1 MSNDP
6 LHIDNALLGRL
17 LGLDECRSVYRAAQ
31 RASSGS
37 FADRILGALDIRPD
51 AEPSALDLVPKTGAV
66 IVAANHPHGAVDGLL
81 MAALLQRIRPDVRV
95 LTNYVL
101 ARIPELSDFCLFV
114 DPFEQHSAAGV
125 ARSQPGLRAAH
136 LWLRRGGALVVFP
149 AGEVAHRPGVGGT
162 RADSPWR
169 STVGRLATATGATV
183 VPALIE
189 GGNSRWFYASG
200 RVHAMLRTALLAR
213 ELLNKRGAT
222 VRVRFGRALAKRELD
237 SGSGTA
243 HTVTAVIRE
252 AVERLRVCQI
262 VGAVPTSRIEAELAA
277 LPASAH
283 LTDDGTFSVF
293 CTQASSIPAVLE
305 EIGRLREITYRAAG
319 EGTGR
324 ATDLDAF
331 DNRYLHL
338 FTWDRKERQIV
349 GAYRIGETD
358 HIVARYGVA
367 GLYTRSLFRY
377 DQGLVDRLS
386 PALELGRSFVR
397 PEYQR
402 NYGAL
407 LSLWKGIGRLVVLN
421 PQYRVLFG
429 TVSVSTRYT
438 DTTHQLLM
446 QFLSHNHRDDQL
458 AELAIA
464 LNPPTQTES
473 PTPLGLVPRSID
485 EVNRLVSASEPDG
498 KGVPVLL
505 RQYLKLDA
513 KLIGFNVDPQ
523 FGDALDALMMV
534 DLTKVDRAILN
545 RYLGREGA
553 ASFLAVHQQP
563 AVTVAA

>member
-6 LHIDNALLGRL
+6 FHTDNALLGRL
-17 LGLDECRSVYRAAQ
+17 LGLDECRSVYRTAQ
-31 RASSGS
+31 GASGGS
-37 FADRILGALDIRPD
+37 FADRVLGALDIRPD
-51 AEPSALDLVPKTGAV
+51 VVPSAVERIPKTGAV

-81 MAALLQRIRPDVRV
+81 LTALLQRVRPDVRV

-101 ARIPELSDFCLFV
+101 ARIPELSDFCFFV
-114 DPFEQHSAAGV
+114 DPFEQHSAGAA
-125 ARSQPGLRAAH
+125 ARSQAGLRAAH
-136 LWLRRGGALVVFP
+136 LWLRRGGALVIFP
-149 AGEVAHRPGVGGT
+149 AGEVAHRPGSGGT

-169 STVGRLATATGATV
+169 PTVGRLAMATGAAV
-183 VPALIE
+183 VPTLIE

-213 ELLNKRGAT
+213 ELLNKRGVT
-222 VRVRFGRALAKRELD
+222 VRVRFGRTLAGPDL
-237 SGSGTA
+237 GSGTA
-243 HTVTAVIRE
+243 HAVTAAIRE
-252 AVERLRVCQI
+252 AVDRLRVSEI
-262 VGAVPTSRIEAELAA
+262 VAAVPTSRIEAELAA

-283 LTDDGTFSVF
+283 LTDDGAFSVF
-293 CTQASSIPAVLE
+293 CAQASSIPAALE

-331 DNRYLHL
+331 DSRYLHL

-349 GAYRIGETD
+349 GAYRVGETD
-358 HIVARYGVA
+358 RLVPRYGVS
-367 GLYTRSLFRY
+367 GLYTRTLFHY
-377 DQGLVDRLS
+377 DERLVDRLS

-407 LSLWKGIGRLVVLN
+407 LSLWKGIGRLVVVN
-421 PQYRVLFG
+421 PRYRVLFG

-446 QFLSHNHRDDQL
+446 QFLSQNHRDDQL
-458 AELAIA
+458 AELAVA

-473 PTPLGLVPRSID
+473 PTPLGPAPRSID

-498 KGVPVLL
+498 KSVPVLL

-553 ASFLAVHQQP
+553 ASFLAAHQQP
-563 AVTVAA
+563 TVTVAA